1 MCEAN
6 VCERQSRADRNRNEV
21 QNILTE
27 ARAQRNNESLANA
40 ATVLINRKGLD
51 AFKLVIEQ
59 LSQSYKTSVKVT
71 VETVQYALD
80 SAHKAIQEEWT
91 GIEGMLSVIQSES
104 E

>member
-1 MCEAN
+1 M
-6 VCERQSRADRNRNEV
+6 RQSRADRNRDEV

-27 ARAQRNNESLANA
+27 ALAQRNNESLANA
-40 ATVLINRKGLD
+40 ATVFTTQKGLD

-71 VETVQYALD
+71 VVTIQYEPDL
-80 SAHKAIQEEWT
+80 AHKAIQEEWT